1 MEWLLII
8 LVPILLLW
16 LYNYWNDPIQKIKRG
31 NRQWDKFQSGV
42 DKKMEDSGWG
52 KDSNLIIKLPNPD
65 KEEEIPDKEED

>member
-16 LYNYWNDPIQKIKRG
+16 LYNYWNDPIQKLKRQ
-31 NRQWDKFQSGV
+31 NRPLNKFQRDV

-52 KDSNLIIKLPNPD
+52 KDSSLHIK
-65 KEEEIPDKEED
+65 IPDKEED